1 MALADLLCRRSAYM
15 ASKPAFDTTDAG
27 GRGRQGGAVVHI
39 RFRTIKW
46 LAGAWERD
54 WIQLAMVPPSPSQR
68 QAGGE
73 KEKGRQLLWSLEGNG
88 T

>member
-1 MALADLLCRRSAYM
+1 M
-15 ASKPAFDTTDAG
+15 ASKPAFDTNAG
-27 GRGRQGGAVVHI
+27 GEGGREGTVVHI